1 MFVENFHWK
10 FVWHLKVIRNKVISS
25 VDTINISTF
34 QCKDEWTIL
43 SLNADFCVDFL
54 RKYIFQFQMHSV
66 LYHSIRQEDCTINLI
81 ASYLFMEWIFTDLNR
96 CCNTRWKWR
105 LKKYCQLILIN
116 DKTETISYFPLHN
129 IRAMK
134 SKYISLAFQ
143 FPVKMILFVYIV
155 GIRLAWNCSHWEL
168 QWCFPCTKMA
178 KQKNETETL
187 WLNGRASF
195 SISL

>member
-1 MFVENFHWK
+1 MRTFALISLEN
-10 FVWHLKVIRNKVISS
+10 
-25 VDTINISTF
+25 TF
-34 QCKDEWTIL
+34 FSFKCIP
-43 SLNADFCVDFL
+43 
-54 RKYIFQFQMHSV
+54 Y
-66 LYHSIRQEDCTINLI
+66 CTIQSDKKIVKSIWLETI
-81 ASYLFMEWIFTDLNR
+81 CAVFMERIFTDMDR
-96 CCNTRWKWR
+96 CRNTRWKWR